1 MMSPRKWSGCTLLLI
16 SAISCAFGLYRL
28 SAAGHTASQWSHSS
42 SVRRDVPP
50 APIDADAPPAPLASS
65 SEPVSSNGPKVVAEL
80 PSRAPDKQA
89 AEPAPR
95 VAPPYASRYSAS
107 TKPAAEAPSDREDL
121 ASGGSREAACS
132 ADPSKCRDRLQT
144 GIGEQPRRTYPISMA
159 AERETT
165 DENERKAIEQQL
177 KSMNAQ
183 YKVPDQL
190 MYRRSTQVVFV
201 LEVEGKGTGA
211 RALAG
216 VPGQQSAATVA
227 ASRFV
232 RARLSGPPDMVKI
245 TLRGGEAAE
254 RQYAQLQNVE
264 WT

>member
-1 MMSPRKWSGCTLLLI
+1 
-16 SAISCAFGLYRL
+16 
-28 SAAGHTASQWSHSS
+28 
-42 SVRRDVPP
+42 
-50 APIDADAPPAPLASS
+50 
-65 SEPVSSNGPKVVAEL
+65 
-80 PSRAPDKQA
+80 
-89 AEPAPR
+89 
-95 VAPPYASRYSAS
+95 
-107 TKPAAEAPSDREDL
+107 
-121 ASGGSREAACS
+121 
-132 ADPSKCRDRLQT
+132 
-144 GIGEQPRRTYPISMA
+144 MA